1 MAVLARK
8 NVKTVEDL
16 EIWLNNTRTFKVTN
30 PDISTS
36 SVKEILWQVG
46 YHQGSTSY
54 KTDTLHCKKNMYR
67 SLLDIIRVCKYYYP
81 KMTYK
86 AILSE
91 ITSEID
97 IISKDEELIFRQ
109 FRFCP
114 DVDKYNFGP
123 RSYLT
128 YGTCS
133 SAKGF
138 LAIVFT
144 DMQHCFNNLGRAEIE
159 KFLIPIVNKYN

>member
-16 EIWLNNTRTFKVTN
+16 EIWLNNTRTFKVTDPN
-30 PDISTS
+30 ISTS

-46 YHQGSTSY
+46 YHQVSTSY
-54 KTDTLHCKKNMYR
+54 KTDTLHCRKNMYR

-86 AILSE
+86 TILSE
-91 ITSEID
+91 ITAEID
-97 IISKDEELIFRQ
+97 IVSKEEDVIFRG

-114 DVDKYNFGP
+114 DVNKYNFGG

-128 YGTCS
+128 YGTCRS
-133 SAKGF
+133 GKGF
-138 LAIVFT
+138 LALVFV
-144 DMQHCFNNLGRAEIE
+144 DMQYCFNNLRRIEVE
-159 KFLIPIVNKYN
+159 KFLRPIVNKYN